1 MEWGFLL
8 INQKDITIMATFP
21 SKAYL
26 GNIKFRP
33 LYEYAFELESTVK
46 IPAGRT
52 FANADVLKFFK
63 VGANVDFLEVFVRS
77 DKLEDGA
84 GTASTIDVGTSIDP
98 DCFIDGGTFIRGG
111 GTIKVEN
118 GGDDPFATTPYV
130 VQTAAVDVQATLL
143 GTATQTTADDADRF
157 VTLRAVMQY
166 KDVPTFTDA
175 LGWGQTY
182 DNYFSTGTSYPQP

>member
-1 MEWGFLL
+1 
-8 INQKDITIMATFP
+8 MANFK
-21 SKAYL
+21 SKAYR
-26 GNIKFRP
+26 GGVKFRP
-33 LYEYAFELESTVK
+33 LYEQAFELESTVR

-52 FANADVLKFFK
+52 FANNDVLSFFK
-63 VGANVDFLEVFVRS
+63 MGQNVDVLEVFVRS

-84 GTASTIDVGTSIDP
+84 GTASTIDVGTSVDP
-98 DCFIDGGTFIRGG
+98 DCFIDGGTFIRAG

-130 VQTAAVDVQATLL
+130 VQATPVDIQATLL

-166 KDVPTFTDA
+166 KNVPTPENVTQGVMGDVYSGGG
-175 LGWGQTY
+175 LNGYGTG
-182 DNYFSTGTSYPQP
+182 GTSTPP